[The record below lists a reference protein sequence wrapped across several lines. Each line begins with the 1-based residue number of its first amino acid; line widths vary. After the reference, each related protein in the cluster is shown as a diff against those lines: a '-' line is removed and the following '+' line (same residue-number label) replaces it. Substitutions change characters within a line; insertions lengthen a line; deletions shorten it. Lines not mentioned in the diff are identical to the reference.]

1 MGQTTIVL
9 MLITILSKILG
20 FVRESVM
27 AAYIGAGELKSIY
40 TTSMTIPTVMT
51 GIVIAGIRSSYIPV
65 FNKVRKEKGE
75 EEANKFTS
83 NVINILMLYGF
94 LSVVLIIIFSTPI
107 SNIFSPD
114 LEGNSLVLASN
125 FTKIMSIAIFAS
137 LYASVIGG
145 FLNIKGNFVDPIIIG
160 FISNIFIII
169 STILTS
175 IFKNPYILII
185 GTFLGTVFQF
195 IRFPFV
201 SKKLGYKHTKTIDF
215 RDEYLKYLMVMI
227 IPIILSSAANK
238 ISVLFD
244 NSMASAFFGV
254 SSVSKIFYAKTM
266 LNFITGVVTLS
277 VATVNFPQI
286 AKLGQEGRVKEMTK
300 SVDLAIVYA
309 MILVLPSTFG
319 MMTLSNPIIKLAF
332 ERNAFTTYDTQI
344 VSSLLIAYGPSIIFE
359 AFFTI
364 LTNAFYSVGNSKTPV
379 VIVIIQQM
387 LNIILNFLLS
397 RIFGLNG
404 LAYSTSISSFIATV
418 MIIVTFHRKIG
429 NIKVDGSI
437 KSIGKIFGAS
447 ILMSF
452 IVIITYNHSLISKSY
467 PISLLISI
475 LIGGL
480 IYLILIKVLRV
491 PEYDA
496 LRKTLLKK
504 IKEKE

>member
-40 TTSMTIPTVMT
+40 TTSMTIPTIMT

-65 FNKVRKEKGE
+65 FNKVRNERGDD
-75 EEANKFTS
+75 EANKFTS
-83 NVINILMLYGF
+83 NIINILMIYGII
-94 LSVVLIIIFSTPI
+94 SITLIIIFSMPI
-107 SNIFSPD
+107 SKIFSPD
-114 LEGNSLVLASN
+114 LEGDSLVLASN

-145 FLNIKGNFVDPIIIG
+145 FLNIKGNFIDPIIIG

-175 IFKNPYILII
+175 VFKNPYILII

-201 SKKLGYKHTKTIDF
+201 SKKLGYKHNKIIDF
-215 RDEYLKYLMVMI
+215 RDKYLKYLMVMI
-227 IPIILSSAANK
+227 IPIILSSAANR

-254 SSVSKIFYAKTM
+254 ASVSKIFYAKTM

-286 AKLGQEGRVKEMTK
+286 AKLGQEGRIAEMAK
-300 SVDLAIVYA
+300 SVYLAIIYA
-309 MILVLPSTFG
+309 MLLVLPSTFG
-319 MMTLSNPIIKLAF
+319 MMALSNPIIKLAF
-332 ERNAFTTYDTQI
+332 ERNAFTIYDTHI

-364 LTNAFYSVGNSKTPV
+364 LKNAFYSVGNSKTPV
-379 VIVIIQQM
+379 VIVIIQQV
-387 LNIILNFLLS
+387 LNIILNLLLS

-404 LAYSTSISSFIATV
+404 LAYSTSLSSFIATL
-418 MIIVTFHRKIG
+418 MIIAAFYKKFG
-429 NIKVDGSI
+429 NIKVYSSI

-447 ILMSF
+447 IVMSV
-452 IVIITYNHSLISKSY
+452 IVVITYNKLLIRLSY

-475 LIGGL
+475 LVGGL
-480 IYLILIKVLRV
+480 MYMILIRVLRV
-491 PEYDA
+491 PEYYA
-496 LRKTLLKK
+496 LRKTFLNK
-504 IKEKE
+504 IKERK